1 MADFYDIKPG
11 DTVIRILGGVLPMP
25 LEVTA
30 VDETLIHCG
39 SWTFD
44 RETGAEVDHGLGWG
58 PQYGVT
64 GTYLVGKLD
73 LAEQ

>member
-25 LEVTA
+25 LEVTK
-30 VDETLIHCG
+30 VDDMLIHCG

-44 RETGAEVDHGLGWG
+44 RETGA
-58 PQYGVT
+58 
-64 GTYLVGKLD
+64 
-73 LAEQ
+73 